1 MKSKS
6 LFLTALLSLG
16 FNYSMIAAT
25 PTPQNTKPDNSVI
38 NERDRRPEEMTALNQ
53 SPARTDVELT
63 RLIRQDLMRHSE
75 LSSNAHNIKVIT
87 VNGVVTLKGPVKNLQ
102 EMKIVDE
109 IARGEAGVR
118 NAINEMQTTSAE

>member
-1 MKSKS
+1 
-6 LFLTALLSLG
+6 
-16 FNYSMIAAT
+16 
-25 PTPQNTKPDNSVI
+25 
-38 NERDRRPEEMTALNQ
+38 MTALNQ